1 MKILLP
7 QPPTAEQLLII
18 AERKPGVEVIRG
30 AAGSGKTMTALLR
43 LKNLTD
49 LRRARHVRLGVTH
62 PVRVLVLTY
71 NRTLKGYV
79 EALAAS
85 QATGG
90 GNVELQVDTFG
101 HWALEKLA
109 KPNVSDTLK
118 GMVRRLATKHS
129 ITLDPE
135 FLQTEIEYVLGKYPA
150 ASLANY
156 LTNERTG
163 RGTSPRVDR
172 RTRATILDLIREYKA
187 GMSGAIDWDDVA
199 ILAGELPSTGYDV
212 VVVDEAQDFSANQLR
227 AVIRHLGNNYTLT
240 LVIDTMQRVYPR
252 GYTWP
257 EVGIDT
263 RTTRFYRLKQNHRN
277 TVQIARFAGGII
289 EGVSIDDDG
298 TMPDLSAAA
307 RHGRLPVVLKGKY
320 NAQVQYAIDYVKSQ
334 ADLVNESVAFLKPLG
349 GTYFDALREALAR
362 AGLRYEELSRVRDWP
377 SGPTNIALCTMHSAK
392 GLEFDHVII
401 LGLNAQVTPHG
412 PESDDHQRQMLQRLL
427 AMAAARARTSLVVG
441 YKPGEASSL
450 VSHFKPG
457 TFEEI
462 DV

>member
-1 MKILLP
+1 MKILSP

-30 AAGSGKTMTALLR
+30 AAGSGKTTTALLR

-49 LRRARHVRLGVTH
+49 LRRARHVRLGITR

-101 HWALEKLA
+101 HWAMEKLGH
-109 KPNVSDTLK
+109 PNVSNMDADE
-118 GMVRRLATKHS
+118 VRRLARKHE
-129 ITLDPE
+129 ITLDSE
-135 FLQTEIEYVLGKYPA
+135 FLQSEIEYILGRYPA
-150 ASLANY
+150 ASLADY

-163 RGTSPRVDR
+163 RGNSPRVDR
-172 RTRATILDLIREYKA
+172 AMRATILDIIREYKA
-187 GMSGAIDWDDVA
+187 GMSGAIDWDDLA
-199 ILAGELPSTGYDV
+199 ILAGELPSIGYDV

-227 AVIRHLGNNYTLT
+227 AVTRHLSQNYTLT

-252 GYTWP
+252 GYRWP

-263 RTTRFYRLKQNHRN
+263 RTTRFYRLQQNHRN
-277 TVQIARFAGGII
+277 TVEIARFAKGIM
-289 EGVSIDDDG
+289 EGVSVDDDG
-298 TMPDLSAAA
+298 TMPDLSAAT
-307 RHGRLPVVLKGKY
+307 RPGRLPMVLRGNY
-320 NAQVQYAIDYVKSQ
+320 SAQVRYALDYVKNEV
-334 ADLVNESVAFLKPLG
+334 DLANESVAFLKPRGRSWFRTLRG
-349 GTYFDALREALAR
+349 ALTRE
-362 AGLRYEELSRVRDWP
+362 GLLYKELSRVSDWP
-377 SGPTNIALCTMHSAK
+377 LGPTNIALCTMHSAK

-401 LGLNAQVTPHG
+401 LGLNAMVTPHG
-412 PESDDHQRQMLQRLL
+412 PESDDHQRQLLQRLL
-427 AMAAARARTSLVVG
+427 AMATARARTSLVIG
-441 YKPGEASSL
+441 YKPDEASSL
-450 VSHFKPG
+450 VRHFKSG